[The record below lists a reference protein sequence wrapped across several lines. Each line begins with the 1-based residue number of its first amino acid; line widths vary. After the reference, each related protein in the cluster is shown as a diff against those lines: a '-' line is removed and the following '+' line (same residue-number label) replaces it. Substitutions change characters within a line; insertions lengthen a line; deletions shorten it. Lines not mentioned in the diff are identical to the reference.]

1 MTRFKP
7 LLTAA
12 AVALSCSAFAL
23 PALAESAVVV
33 TDAYARVSTPM
44 SKSGAAFLVIEN
56 HAATDDRL
64 IKASSDIA
72 DRVELHTHKADAN
85 GVMQMLEVKEGF
97 PVPAHGMHALK
108 RGGDHVMFLGL
119 KQPLKDGDVVEVTL
133 TFEQAGE
140 MTVEIPVDTKRG
152 DDGMPMTPAEGM
164 PMQGMDHSMHGASN

>member
-7 LLTAA
+7 LLAAA
-12 AVALSCSAFAL
+12 AVALSWSAFAL
-23 PALAESAVVV
+23 PARAETSVMV

-56 HAATDDRL
+56 HSDTDDRL
-64 IKASSDIA
+64 IKAASNVA
-72 DRVELHTHKADAN
+72 DRVELHTHKADGN

-97 PVPAHGMHALK
+97 TVPAHGMHALK

-119 KQPLKDGDVVEVTL
+119 RQPLKDGDMVEVTL
-133 TFEQAGE
+133 TFEKAGE
-140 MTVEIPVDTKRG
+140 ITVEIPVDTKRG
-152 DDGMPMTPAEGM
+152 DDGMPMTPPGGM